1 MYITIGSSGTYIDI
15 LYTQF
20 GVVPK
25 STGLVLVKCDIINKV
40 RTRSDWTSID
50 KGLELLKDVFAI
62 EEDAVEVK
70 CRRTPHGRIGLTF
83 IHKISCILSGRRST
97 YQVVFH
103 GDTEGLTLLCQ
114 DGRARVLAIGD
125 NST

>member
-1 MYITIGSSGTYIDI
+1 M
-15 LYTQF
+15 
-20 GVVPK
+20 VPVCT
-25 STGLVLVKCDIINKV
+25 SLVLVKCDIINKG

-50 KGLELLKDVFAI
+50 KGLKLLEDVFAV

-83 IHKISCILSGRRST
+83 FHKISCILAGRKST

-103 GDTEGLTLLCQ
+103 SDTEGLTLLYQ